1 MNYGKTDVKATGE
14 AFLGEVASVIAGLRA
29 ATQVMRERTRY
40 GGRMPVIEE
49 RDTSATAL
57 VALLSGAAVGA
68 VAALLLAPQSGE
80 RSRNQLRRYARRA
93 QRNIRDMAD
102 RAGDAFDEM
111 LEDGK
116 QYVESKKAVLRE
128 SIDSGLESVQHER
141 GRSRQE

>member
-1 MNYGKTDVKATGE
+1 MSYGKTDVKATGE